1 MASLPEEAEL
11 LNCLILSI
19 CKEFQICS
27 MGVLFHT
34 RLPFIKK
41 ICVLQYADVY
51 STVYAYA
58 VHCWYIH
65 YRVLS
70 MFSH

>member
-1 MASLPEEAEL
+1 
-11 LNCLILSI
+11 
-19 CKEFQICS
+19 